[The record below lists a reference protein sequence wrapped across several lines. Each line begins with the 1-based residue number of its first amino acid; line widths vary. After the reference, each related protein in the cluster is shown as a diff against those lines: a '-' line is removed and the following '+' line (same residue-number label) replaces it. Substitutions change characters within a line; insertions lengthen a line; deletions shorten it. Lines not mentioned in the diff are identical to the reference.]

1 MAEWAKQQEEK
12 RKKMELIDAMDRF
25 PRALKVRIKSGACFF
40 AAALALVGFPSPST
54 AAAAIIDRIQSETLM
69 SYC

>member
-25 PRALKVRIKSGACFF
+25 PRALKVTIRSGVCSFVF
-40 AAALALVGFPSPST
+40 LVAFHSHTT
-54 AAAAIIDRIQSETLM
+54 AAANN
-69 SYC
+69 